1 MQSTWRWASAVALL
15 LVASTA
21 AAADVKVDNAW
32 ARTPAPGQKNASAY
46 VELTS
51 AADAALV
58 SASSPFAGRVELHSM
73 TLDGGVMRMRPL
85 SRIELPAGRT
95 VKLAPNGMHLMVL
108 DLKQPLK
115 TGDKLPLVLRI
126 QPSAGPATTLK
137 VEAQVRAAASSGH
150 VH

>member
-1 MQSTWRWASAVALL
+1 MSG
-15 LVASTA
+15 A
-21 AAADVKVDNAW
+21 AAADVKIDNAW
-32 ARTPAPGQKNASAY
+32 ARAPAPGQKTASAY

-115 TGDKLPLVLRI
+115 VGDKLSLVLRI
-126 QPSAGPATTLK
+126 QPMAGSATTLK
-137 VEAQVRAAASSGH
+137 IEAEVRPAAPSGH